1 MAGPLA
7 EVDLPIL
14 LAFLGGS
21 GVVVWS
27 TVVIAAFL
35 PLRLGPMAGT
45 GLAGM
50 TLIFAAVAG
59 IAVLLIALV
68 QTLALLPTA
77 VSVIAA
83 GAAVLG
89 APFLV
94 DPLPEQFR
102 NSRFAPVAVV
112 VLSLAVLTLL
122 PAPF

>member
-21 GVVVWS
+21 VVVVWS

-50 TLIFAAVAG
+50 MLIFAAVAG
-59 IAVLLIALV
+59 IAVLLIALAKTV
-68 QTLALLPTA
+68 ALLPTA

-102 NSRFAPVAVV
+102 NSRFAPAAAV
-112 VLSLAVLTLL
+112 VLSLVALTQL